1 MPLLKSLRLSCRPLW
16 RACCVGAFAV
26 LLGASPV
33 HAEPQ
38 TIVLARAEFSDID
51 AGGAPQQVSLPD
63 TWARRGAPN
72 HGHGRYRLHFA
83 LDQVPTQPW
92 ALSLARVSSSRR
104 VFLNGVLI
112 EEENPG
118 GRRNPEPDLIML
130 PTQLLAAG
138 PNSLEIELRYRARAG
153 LSQAVLGPA
162 SALQAED
169 RRRTLFERELP
180 RSLNVGMAMVAAL
193 MLLIRLRRPGE
204 TTIAL
209 FGALALLG
217 SLRNYSYFSD
227 VSLVRSALSDWLYF
241 SAQIWTAALFV
252 AFARSIGA
260 PGPQQHGTR
269 QRGTRLLLALALGL
283 PLLAAMALPL
293 GLLPAMRTAAYPL
306 LLVAGAVAVGLL
318 WRGGREHGAVLNGA
332 LALSFAAVI
341 AAGVHD
347 YLFQQGL
354 LPLTGRFWMPYVMP
368 LALGGYAL
376 LLLNRFVGALG
387 EVEVLRDTLEAQVAQ
402 RTQALEVAVAAKT
415 RFLAAA
421 SHDLRQPAV
430 AIGLMIGLV
439 RERTLASDVR
449 PLIERAHQAVG
460 SLESLLQG
468 LLDLSRLDS
477 GTVQPRI
484 AAVPLQAVFDAIHS
498 HEAEL
503 AAAKG
508 LRLRFRAQDL
518 VLQCDAQLLEQLLRN
533 LVANALR
540 YTERGGVLVCARPRG
555 RHQVLVQVWDTGIG
569 IQAQQQAEVFDEFVQ
584 GHNPGRDSRLG
595 LGLGLALVKRCAV
608 LLGTHVQL
616 RSVPGHGSC
625 FGVLLPRLERRA
637 VARASEP
644 ATAAQP
650 LSGRRLLVVDD
661 DAAVRQALAARLVAW
676 GASVTAC
683 DGLQGVRDWLDA
695 GHARPDMLLTDQQ
708 LGAGNGLQVIA
719 AVHERHGAVPALLV
733 TGNTA
738 PAEIARFAAS
748 GVPLLHKPFRAE
760 ALLAAIERAAVP
772 G

>member
-1 MPLLKSLRLSCRPLW
+1 MPLPKPVLISFQALRRMLWLS
-16 RACCVGAFAV
+16 AV
-26 LLGASPV
+26 AALLGASSVQAQP
-33 HAEPQ
+33 AP
-38 TIVLARAEFSDID
+38 IVLGEAEFSAIGPD
-51 AGGAPQQVSLPD
+51 GAIGPARVVSLPD

-72 HGHGRYRLHFA
+72 QGQGRYRLHFTLA
-83 LDQVPTQPW
+83 ELPLQPW

-104 VFLNGVLI
+104 VFLNGVLV
-112 EEENPG
+112 EDENPG
-118 GRRNPEPDLIML
+118 GRQNPEPDVIVL
-130 PTQLLAAG
+130 PTPLLIIG
-138 PNSLEIELRYRARAG
+138 PNTLEIELRYRARAG

-162 SALQAED
+162 SVQHAAAE
-169 RRRTLFERELP
+169 RRALFERELP
-180 RSLNVGMAMVAAL
+180 RSLNIGMAIVAAL
-193 MLLIRLRRPGE
+193 MLLIRVRRPGE

-217 SLRNYSYFSD
+217 SLRNYTYFAD

-241 SAQIWTAALFV
+241 CAQIWTAALFV
-252 AFARSIGA
+252 AFARSQ
-260 PGPQQHGTR
+260 GPPR
-269 QRGTRLLLALALGL
+269 EQRWIARLLLGSVIVLPLAAALAV
-283 PLLAAMALPL
+283 PF
-293 GLLPAMRTAAYPL
+293 GLLPALRTFTYPL
-306 LLVAGAVAVGLL
+306 LLVFGALAVLLL
-318 WRGGREHGAVLNGA
+318 WRGGRRHGA
-332 LALSFAAVI
+332 LANGMMALSFGSVI

-354 LPLTGRFWMPYVMP
+354 LPLTGNFWMPYVMP

-376 LLLNRFVGALG
+376 LLLNRFVGAIG
-387 EVEVLRDTLEAQVAQ
+387 EVEALRDTLEAQVAQ

-439 RERTLASDVR
+439 REHPLAPDVR

-460 SLESLLQG
+460 SLETLLQG

-477 GTVQPRI
+477 GTLQPRM
-484 AAVPLQAVFDAIHS
+484 AALPLQAVFDAIHS
-498 HEAEL
+498 HEAET

-508 LRLRFRAQDL
+508 LRLRFRAHGL
-518 VLQCDAQLLEQLLRN
+518 AVQCDAQLLEQLLRN

-540 YTERGGVLVCARPRG
+540 YTDSGGVLVSARARG
-555 RHQVLVQVWDTGIG
+555 RDRVLIQVWDTGIG
-569 IQAQQQAEVFDEFVQ
+569 IAPHQQAEVFDEFVQ
-584 GHNPGRDSRLG
+584 VDNPGRDSRLG
-595 LGLGLALVKRCAV
+595 LGLGLALVKRCAA
-608 LLGTHVQL
+608 LLGTRVQL
-616 RSVPGHGSC
+616 RSVPGRGSC

-637 VARASEP
+637 VPRAPEAAP
-644 ATAAQP
+644 AAQP

-661 DAAVRQALAARLVAW
+661 DAAVREALAARLEAW
-676 GASVTAC
+676 GARVTAF

-708 LGAGNGLQVIA
+708 LGAGNGLQVIEA
-719 AVHERHGAVPALLV
+719 LRERHGAVPALLV

-738 PAEIARFAAS
+738 PAEIARLTAS

-760 ALLAAIERAAVP
+760 ALLAAIEKAAVP
-772 G
+772 A